1 VDEILFGLEQ
11 SAAVGN
17 LGPRVGHND
26 LSFFSTAVNI
36 QHQTGGNLAE
46 ILSRL
51 STMLRSR
58 SKLRLK
64 IRALSAEGRLSAV
77 ALSLTP
83 FILFALITLISPD
96 YFFGVKDHPIAI
108 LALIVGGLLL
118 VIGNVTLYRMVNF
131 KY

>member
-1 VDEILFGLEQ
+1 
-11 SAAVGN
+11 
-17 LGPRVGHND
+17 
-26 LSFFSTAVNI
+26 VNI

-83 FILFALITLISPD
+83 FVLFALITLISPD
-96 YFFGVKDHPIAI
+96 YFLGVKDHPIAI